1 MIFNSSVFFIL
12 FLAGTVFD
20 FVLNQFLE
28 ASDFFFRKKHGKQI
42 PERLKDFLNA
52 QELEKTCAFAIF
64 TLQRIPHRKKVWI
77 QQHEFKTVDS

>member
-28 ASDFFFRKKHGKQI
+28 ASDFFS
-42 PERLKDFLNA
+42 
-52 QELEKTCAFAIF
+52 EKNMESKF
-64 TLQRIPHRKKVWI
+64 Q
-77 QQHEFKTVDS
+77 SG